1 MSIVQ
6 SDWTG
11 RIAKHAALF
20 FPSEQQKP
28 ADPSGQWDRL
38 GGIRVRCLTYLA
50 LPSCFPDSVNRAQA
64 AKPETAVDRSNAVP
78 RRKKENG
85 LFFRILDNS
94 Y

>member
-11 RIAKHAALF
+11 RLAKHAALF
-20 FPSEQQKP
+20 FPSKQKP
-28 ADPSGQWDRL
+28 ADPIIGQWDPL

-78 RRKKENG
+78 RRKN
-85 LFFRILDNS
+85 FR
-94 Y
+94 

>member
-11 RIAKHAALF
+11 RLAKHAALF
-20 FPSEQQKP
+20 FPSKQQKP

-50 LPSCFPDSVNRAQA
+50 LPSCFPDSSVNRAQA
-64 AKPETAVDRSNAVP
+64 AMPETAVDRSNAVA
-78 RRKKENG
+78 RRKKMG
-85 LFFRILDNS
+85 FFRILDNS